1 MLKVVGMI
9 SGTSFDAIEAVA
21 VELALDGETLVAD
34 LRAHTST
41 PYPDSV
47 RDGIA
52 AMMPPAATTLEQV
65 CKLDAEIGRCF
76 ADAAETVSQTGFAGT
91 PDVVSSHGQTVF
103 HWVDGPR
110 AVSTLQIGQPA
121 FIAARTGATVVHDLR
136 IRDIVAGGQGAP
148 LASLLDVLLLN
159 DGGGGIRGALNLGGI
174 ANVTIIGPNREPIA
188 YDTGP
193 ANALIDAAISWRTH
207 GSEVF
212 DAGGQRAAG
221 GTVDVGLLTAL
232 LDDPYYRL
240 EPPKSTGKE
249 LFHLGYLRAHL
260 GSREL
265 ATDDLLATLTALT
278 AESVAAELNRFG
290 VNEVVASGGGT
301 RNPFLMA
308 EIARRT
314 PAATITQVD
323 EYGVAEG
330 AKEALVMAVVGF
342 LTVHGLPGTV
352 PSCTGATRSVV
363 LGSVV
368 PGDRTLTLEQD
379 AQAPVRMQVRTPLA
393 PRGAAQGHGA

>member
-9 SGTSFDAIEAVA
+9 SGTSYDAIEAVA
-21 VELALDGETLVAD
+21 AELSLDGETLIAD

-41 PYPDSV
+41 PYPAPV
-47 RDGIA
+47 RDAIA

-65 CKLDAEIGRCF
+65 CRVDAEIGRCF
-76 ADAAETVSQTGFAGT
+76 ADAAQAVSEMGFGSA

-103 HWVDGPR
+103 HWVEGPR

-136 IRDIVAGGQGAP
+136 IRDILAGGQGAP

-159 DGGGGIRGALNLGGI
+159 DGSDRVRGALNLGGI
-174 ANVTIIGPNREPIA
+174 ANVTVVGPDTEPIA

-193 ANALIDAAISWRTH
+193 ANALIDAAIEWRTD
-207 GSEVF
+207 GREAF

-221 GTVDVGLLTAL
+221 GTVDEELLAGLL
-232 LDDPYYRL
+232 DEPYYRL
-240 EPPKSTGKE
+240 DPPKSTGKE
-249 LFHLGYLRAHL
+249 LFHLEYIRAHL
-260 GSREL
+260 GSRDV
-265 ATDDLLATLTALT
+265 ATDDLLATLTVLS
-278 AESVAAELNRFG
+278 AEVVAAELRRFG
-290 VNEVVASGGGT
+290 VTEIVASGGGT

-308 EIARRT
+308 EITRRT
-314 PAATITQVD
+314 PGATLAQVD
-323 EYGVAEG
+323 EYGVAEA
-330 AKEALVMAVVGF
+330 AKEALVMGIVGF

-352 PSCTGATRSVV
+352 PSCTGATRPVV

-368 PGDRTLTLEQD
+368 PGERPLRVAEN
-379 AQAPVRMQVRTPLA
+379 AVAPVRMTVRTPLPQTA
-393 PRGAAQGHGA
+393 TSRSGAA

>member
-21 VELALDGETLVAD
+21 AELSLDGDTLIAD

-41 PYPDSV
+41 PYPASV
-47 RDGIA
+47 RDEIA
-52 AMMPPAATTLEQV
+52 AILPPAATTLEQV

-76 ADAAETVSQTGFAGT
+76 ADAARAVSETGFGSQ

-103 HWVDGPR
+103 HWVQGPR

-136 IRDIVAGGQGAP
+136 IRDIVTGGQGAP
-148 LASLLDVLLLN
+148 LASLLDVLLMN
-159 DGGGGIRGALNLGGI
+159 DGSDLVRGVLNLGGI
-174 ANVTIIGPNREPIA
+174 ANVTVVGPGRRPVA

-193 ANALIDAAISWRTH
+193 ANALIDAAIAWRTE
-207 GSEVF
+207 GRETF

-221 GTVDVGLLTAL
+221 GTVDAELLAGLL
-232 LDDPYYRL
+232 DEPYYRL
-240 EPPKSTGKE
+240 GPPKSTGKE
-249 LFHLGYLRAHL
+249 LFNLEYIRTHL
-260 GSREL
+260 GSRHVS
-265 ATDDLLATLTALT
+265 TDDLLATLTVLS
-278 AESVAAELNRFG
+278 AEVVAAELNRFD
-290 VNEVVASGGGT
+290 VTEIVASGGGT

-314 PAATITQVD
+314 PRAKLAQID
-323 EYGVAEG
+323 EYGVAEA
-330 AKEALVMAVVGF
+330 AKEALIMAVIGF

-368 PGDRTLTLEQD
+368 PGERRLRLTASAE
-379 AQAPVRMQVRTPLA
+379 APVRMRVRTPLGPQVNSRSINA
-393 PRGAAQGHGA
+393 